1 MPQWPL
7 RCLRGRHSDVRKSPD
22 VRPVHKYL
30 MTPISISSLRAI
42 SSARASL
49 MPVIGML
56 LLLCSLLSGTAQAA
70 DVVIT
75 HPGNANTALPL
86 SSVRA
91 IFSMRLN
98 TWPDGTQVTVFVLPD
113 RHPAHARF
121 SRTVLKMLP
130 YRLRREWDRL
140 VFSGTGIA
148 PIEVKDEAEMR
159 RRVAGTPGSIGY
171 LDEGLVDESVRS
183 LVVK

>member
-1 MPQWPL
+1 MKPL
-7 RCLRGRHSDVRKSPD
+7 SNSFP
-22 VRPVHKYL
+22 
-30 MTPISISSLRAI
+30 RAI
-42 SSARASL
+42 PSARTLL
-49 MPVIGML
+49 MPAIDVL
-56 LLLCSLLSGTAQAA
+56 LLLCSLLTTTAQAA

-75 HPGNANTALPL
+75 HQRNANTTLPL

-148 PIEVKDEAEMR
+148 PIEVTDEAEMR

-171 LDEGLVDESVRS
+171 LDEELVDESVRA

>member
-1 MPQWPL
+1 MKL
-7 RCLRGRHSDVRKSPD
+7 L
-22 VRPVHKYL
+22 
-30 MTPISISSLRAI
+30 SISSLRAI
-42 SSARASL
+42 SSARTLL
-49 MPVIGML
+49 MPVVGML
-56 LLLCSLLSGTAQAA
+56 LLLGSLLAGTVQAA

-75 HPGNANTALPL
+75 HPGNANAALPL

-113 RHPAHARF
+113 RHAAHARF

-159 RRVAGTPGSIGY
+159 RRVASTPGSIGY
-171 LDEGLVDESVRS
+171 LDEGLVDESVRT
-183 LVVK
+183 LVVQ

>member
-1 MPQWPL
+1 MKLL
-7 RCLRGRHSDVRKSPD
+7 RHF
-22 VRPVHKYL
+22 
-30 MTPISISSLRAI
+30 
-42 SSARASL
+42 SARHLL
-49 MPVIGML
+49 MPVIGVL
-56 LLLCSLLSGTAQAA
+56 LLLCSLLTAGTAQAA
-70 DVVIT
+70 DAVIT
-75 HPGNANTALPL
+75 HPGNANTTLPL

-148 PIEVKDEAEMR
+148 PIEVKDEAEML
-159 RRVAGTPGSIGY
+159 RRVGSTPGSIGY
-171 LDEGLVDESVRS
+171 LDEGLVDETIRT
-183 LVVK
+183 LVVR

>member
-1 MPQWPL
+1 M
-7 RCLRGRHSDVRKSPD
+7 
-22 VRPVHKYL
+22 
-30 MTPISISSLRAI
+30 RA
-42 SSARASL
+42 
-49 MPVIGML
+49 VGVL
-56 LLLCSLLSGTAQAA
+56 LLLCGLQAGAAHAA

-75 HPGNANTALPL
+75 HPGNANVSLPL
-86 SSVRA
+86 PSVRA

-98 TWPDGTQVTVFVLPD
+98 TWPDGTQVNVFVLPD

-148 PIEVKDEAEMR
+148 PIEVSDEAEMR
-159 RRVAGTPGSIGY
+159 HRVASTPGSIGY
-171 LDEGLVDESVRS
+171 LDERLVDESVRA
-183 LVVK
+183 LTVK

>member
-1 MPQWPL
+1 
-7 RCLRGRHSDVRKSPD
+7 
-22 VRPVHKYL
+22 
-30 MTPISISSLRAI
+30 MTPLSI
-42 SSARASL
+42 SSARVIRSARTLL
-49 MPVIGML
+49 MPAIGVL
-56 LLLCSLLSGTAQAA
+56 LLLCSLTGTAHAA
-70 DVVIT
+70 DLVIT
-75 HPGNANTALPL
+75 HHGNANTSLPL

-121 SRTVLKMLP
+121 SRTILKMLP

-148 PIEVKDEAEMR
+148 PIEVTDEAEMR
-159 RRVAGTPGSIGY
+159 RRVATTPGSIGY
-171 LDEGLVDESVRS
+171 LDEGLVDASVRAIA
-183 LVVK
+183 VK

>member
-1 MPQWPL
+1 
-7 RCLRGRHSDVRKSPD
+7 
-22 VRPVHKYL
+22 
-30 MTPISISSLRAI
+30 MTPLSISSPRATR
-42 SSARASL
+42 SARTLL
-49 MPVIGML
+49 MSAIGVL
-56 LLLCSLLSGTAQAA
+56 LLLCSLLVGTAHAA
-70 DVVIT
+70 DLVIT
-75 HPGNANTALPL
+75 HPGNSNTSLPL

-121 SRTVLKMLP
+121 SRTILKMLP

-159 RRVAGTPGSIGY
+159 HRVATTPGSIGY
-171 LDEGLVDESVRS
+171 LDEGLVDASVRAIA
-183 LVVK
+183 VK

>member
-1 MPQWPL
+1 MKPL
-7 RCLRGRHSDVRKSPD
+7 
-22 VRPVHKYL
+22 
-30 MTPISISSLRAI
+30 SISSLRAT
-42 SSARASL
+42 SPARAFLL
-49 MPVIGML
+49 MPAIGVL
-56 LLLCSLLSGTAQAA
+56 LLLCSLMAGVANAA

-75 HPGNANTALPL
+75 HPANANSTLPL

-121 SRTVLKMLP
+121 SRTILKMLP

-159 RRVAGTPGSIGY
+159 RRVASTPGSIGY
-171 LDEGLVDESVRS
+171 LDEGLVDENVRA
-183 LVVK
+183 LVVR